1 MINPFVANG
10 QLIVREGLKQPV
22 LRWRNIELVGIA
34 DDGNGTPDPMQE
46 SSADALLLD
55 TSMQGR
61 GLLDILRRVRSAEAP
76 SSGFE

>member
-1 MINPFVANG
+1 MINPLVANG
-10 QLIVREGLKQPV
+10 HLIVREGLKQPV